1 MITIMNGKTD
11 EPMTLQQIYL
21 NNIRNGW
28 PDKGTVHSYIEVYAE
43 ILEPYRTTA
52 KNILEI
58 GILNGSSLRMWEQYF
73 TGTVYGVD
81 CTDQPVGGQYDL
93 RTMIAE
99 LTHNI
104 IIMDGTSE
112 ADIAKHFSGMKF
124 DVIIDDG
131 SHQIEHQVKSYFAL
145 KDYLSEGG
153 IYIIE
158 DIQDIDT
165 SKIIFENIDSEKT
178 VLILDRR
185 KIKGRYDDVLIVI
198 Q

>member
-1 MITIMNGKTD
+1 M
-11 EPMTLQQIYL
+11 ERPMTLQQIYL

-43 ILEPYRTTA
+43 ILEPYRITA

-73 TGTVYGVD
+73 TGKVYGVD

-93 RTMIAE
+93 RPMIAE
-99 LTHNI
+99 GTHNI

-112 ADIAKHFSGMKF
+112 ADIATHFTGIKF
-124 DVIIDDG
+124 EVIIDDG

-145 KDYLSEGG
+145 KDYLSEDG

-165 SKIIFENIDSEKT
+165 SRTIFENMDSDKT
-178 VLILDRR
+178 VITLDRR
-185 KIKGRYDDVLIVI
+185 KVKGRYDDVMVI
-198 Q
+198 LK